1 MLKPILIGAP
11 DWAAA
16 RSAASAMAATADT
29 AQINDLSREIIA
41 FLPPAFA
48 FAALFVGAPY

>member
-1 MLKPILIGAP
+1 
-11 DWAAA
+11 
-16 RSAASAMAATADT
+16 MAATADT

-48 FAALFVGAPY
+48 FAALFAGAPY